1 MKISCLQENLSKGL
15 GLVSRLVATRGTLEI
30 LSHILISTD
39 KGRIKLSATNLE
51 IGVNYKVGG
60 KVDEEGS
67 ITIPARL
74 LSELVAQLP
83 SGKLNLETEDSNIF
97 LKSGDYE
104 SHIKGLSADEFP
116 LIPKIKEAKNFTIKS
131 ADLREIINMVSFSA
145 AIDETRPVLSGIYL
159 NLTKDNLTLAAT
171 DSYRLAEKSIK
182 VKNDQN
188 KNFEVIIPAKSLV
201 ELSRLLG
208 DGDGEVA
215 VYIDSNQ
222 VMFET
227 DDFEFISRLV
237 EGKFPDYKNIIPTS
251 YETRA
256 LVAGNEFGKII
267 KIAALFSGETVGS
280 VNLEIKSKGKVAATS
295 SSSQVGDSSAAC
307 EAEVEGKDAQIVFN
321 SRYILDVLNSLG
333 GSRVAL
339 EVSGSLN
346 AGVIRK
352 EGDKSF
358 VYVIMPLRA

>member
-74 LSELVAQLP
+74 FSELVSQLP
-83 SGKLNLETEDSNIF
+83 SGKLNLETEESNIF
-97 LKSGDYE
+97 LKSGDFE

-116 LIPKIKEAKNFTIKS
+116 LIPKIKESKNFTIS
-131 ADLREIINMVSFSA
+131 ARDLREIIGLVGFAA

-171 DSYRLAEKSIK
+171 DSYRLAEKTVK

-188 KNFEVIIPAKSLV
+188 KNIEVIIPAKSLI

-208 DGDGEVA
+208 DNEGDVA
-215 VYIDSNQ
+215 VYLDNNQ

-227 DDFEFISRLV
+227 EDFEFISRLV
-237 EGKFPDYKNIIPTS
+237 EGKFPDYKNIIPAG
-251 YETRA
+251 YETKA
-256 LVAGNEFGKII
+256 AMVGSEFGKII
-267 KIAALFSGETVGS
+267 KVAALFSGEAVGS
-280 VNLEIKSKGKVAATS
+280 VTLEIKSKGKVEAKS

-307 EAEVEGKDAQIVFN
+307 EAEVEGKDTEIVFN
-321 SRYILDVLNSLG
+321 SRYILDVLNSV
-333 GSRVAL
+333 GSNKISL
-339 EVSGSLN
+339 EVSGGLN
-346 AGVIRK
+346 AGVIHK
-352 EGDKSF
+352 DDDKNF

>member
-30 LSHILISTD
+30 LSHILISTE

-67 ITIPARL
+67 ITIPARII
-74 LSELVAQLP
+74 SELVSQLP
-83 SGKLNLETEDSNIF
+83 SGKVNLETENNNIF

-116 LIPKIKEAKNFTIKS
+116 LIPKIKESKNFTIAAS
-131 ADLREIINMVSFSA
+131 DLRDVINAVAFA
-145 AIDETRPVLSGIYL
+145 AAPDDSRPVLSGIYL
-159 NLTKDNLTLAAT
+159 NLNKDNLTLAAT
-171 DSYRLAEKSIK
+171 DSYRLSEKSIK
-182 VKNDQN
+182 VKNIQN
-188 KNFEVIIPAKSLV
+188 KNSEIIIPAKSLI

-208 DGDGEVA
+208 DGESEVS
-215 VYIDSNQ
+215 VYLDSNQ

-237 EGKFPDYKNIIPTS
+237 EGKFPDYKNIIPTTH
-251 YETRA
+251 ETKA
-256 LVAGNEFGKII
+256 LMTGGEFSKII

-280 VNLEIKSKGKVAATS
+280 VNLEIKSKGKVSATS
-295 SSSQVGDSSAAC
+295 SSSQIGDSSASC
-307 EAEVEGKDAQIVFN
+307 EAEVEGKDTEIVFN
-321 SRYILDVLNSLG
+321 SRYILDVLNSI
-333 GSRVAL
+333 GSSKISL
-339 EVSGSLN
+339 EVSGNLN
-346 AGVIRK
+346 AGVIRRVD
-352 EGDKSF
+352 DKSF

>member
-1 MKISCLQENLSKGL
+1 
-15 GLVSRLVATRGTLEI
+15 VATRGTLEI
-30 LSHILISTD
+30 LSHILISTE

-74 LSELVAQLP
+74 FSELVAQLP
-83 SGKLNLETEDSNIF
+83 SGKINLETEDSNIF
-97 LKSGDYE
+97 LKSGEYE

-116 LIPKIKEAKNFTIKS
+116 LIPKIKESKNFTIKS
-131 ADLREIINMVSFSA
+131 GDLRDVINVVGFSA
-145 AIDETRPVLSGIYL
+145 ALDETRPVLSGIYL
-159 NLTKDNLTLAAT
+159 NLNKDNLTLAAT

-188 KNFEVIIPAKSLV
+188 KNIDVIIPAKSLI

-208 DGDGEVA
+208 DGEGDVA
-215 VYIDSNQ
+215 VYLDSNQ

-227 DDFEFISRLV
+227 EDFEFISRLV
-237 EGKFPDYKNIIPTS
+237 EGKFPDYKNIIPNS
-251 YETRA
+251 YETKA
-256 LVAGNEFGKII
+256 LMTASEFAKII
-267 KIAALFSGETVGS
+267 KVAALFSGETVGS
-280 VNLEIKSKGKVAATS
+280 VNLQVRNKGKVSATS

-307 EAEVEGKDAQIVFN
+307 EAEVEGKDAEIVFN

-333 GSRVAL
+333 SNKISL
-339 EVSGSLN
+339 EVSGNLN

>member
-1 MKISCLQENLSKGL
+1 
-15 GLVSRLVATRGTLEI
+15 VATRGTLEI
-30 LSHILISTD
+30 LSHILISTE

-74 LSELVAQLP
+74 FSELVTQLP
-83 SGKLNLETEDSNIF
+83 SGKLNLETENNNIH

-116 LIPKIKEAKNFTIKS
+116 LIPKIKEAKNFTIS
-131 ADLREIINMVSFSA
+131 AGDLREVIGMVAFA
-145 AIDETRPVLSGIYL
+145 AALDEIRPVLSGIYF

-182 VKNDQN
+182 VKNDQG
-188 KNFEVIIPAKSLV
+188 KNIEVIIPAKSLV

-208 DGDGEVA
+208 DGEGEVS
-215 VYIDSNQ
+215 VYLDNNQ

-227 DDFEFISRLV
+227 EDFEFISRLV
-237 EGKFPDYKNIIPTS
+237 EGKFPDYKQIIPS
-251 YETRA
+251 GYETKA
-256 LVAGNEFGKII
+256 LMLAGDFTKII
-267 KIAALFSGETVGS
+267 KIAALFSGENVGS
-280 VNLEIKSKGKVAATS
+280 VNLEIKSKGKVGATS
-295 SSSQVGDSSAAC
+295 SSSQVGDSSGAC
-307 EAEVEGKDAQIVFN
+307 EAEVEGKDTDIVFN
-321 SRYILDVLNSLG
+321 SRYILDVLGSLSG
-333 GSRVAL
+333 NKVIL
-339 EVSGSLN
+339 EVSGKLN
-346 AGVIRK
+346 PGVIRK
-352 EGDKSF
+352 EDDKSF